1 MKICS
6 RCVMDEA
13 TPEIVFDDSGECNYC
28 KLHDELSRDFPN
40 DAQGTKILS
49 RVVEQVK
56 EFGRG
61 KRYDCLVGTSGG
73 TDSTYLVHL
82 AKEMGLRPLAMH
94 LDCGWD
100 TEIAVSNI
108 KNSLEV
114 LNVDLYTYVV
124 DWEEMRDLYRACF
137 KGTIPWPDGPTDTAI
152 LATMYKVAAKFGIK
166 YVFTG
171 NNFRTE
177 GRQPSPW
184 TDFDGR
190 ILSSL
195 HRQHGHKKLRTF
207 PNFTIFTMLYYGI
220 VRGVKMIRPFYYIPY
235 NKSEAKKMLA
245 ERYHWRD
252 YGGHHHESILT
263 RYVIGVWLPK
273 KFGIDKRKVTLSAQ
287 IRSGEINRDESLRLL
302 AEPAYDTSLMASD
315 EEYIIKKLGFSREEF
330 DSIWRSENR
339 QHTDY
344 PNYSFFYNSM
354 SSISEQVFRWILP
367 WKPMMFYRLQK
378 EKV

>member
-1 MKICS
+1 
-6 RCVMDEA
+6 
-13 TPEIVFDDSGECNYC
+13 
-28 KLHDELSRDFPN
+28 
-40 DAQGTKILS
+40 
-49 RVVEQVK
+49 
-56 EFGRG
+56 
-61 KRYDCLVGTSGG
+61 
-73 TDSTYLVHL
+73 
-82 AKEMGLRPLAMH
+82 
-94 LDCGWD
+94 
-100 TEIAVSNI
+100 
-108 KNSLEV
+108 

-137 KGTIPWPDGPTDTAI
+137 KGSIPWPDGPTDTAI

-195 HRQHGHKKLRTF
+195 HRRHGHKKLKTF

-220 VRGVKMIRPFYYIPY
+220 ARGVKMIRPFYYIPY
-235 NKSEAKKMLA
+235 NKSEAKRMLT
-245 ERYHWRD
+245 ERYNWRD

-287 IRSGEINRDESLRLL
+287 VRSGEISREESLRLL
-302 AEPAYDTSLMASD
+302 GEPAYDTALMASD

-378 EKV
+378 EKA